1 VRIITAT
8 LSIDDRNDP
17 PRAGLTVDVDG
28 HPPVLQSDDIPP
40 ADLVATLNA
49 LSEAV
54 GVDLKPLV
62 ADRITD
68 VVAHL
73 ETAVAD
79 GEARQ
84 AVRVQALLDWQQAA
98 T

>member
-1 VRIITAT
+1 LRIITAT

-17 PRAGLTVDVDG
+17 PRAGLTIDVDG

-40 ADLVATLNA
+40 ADLVATLEA

-62 ADRITD
+62 AERISD
-68 VVAHL
+68 VVVRL
-73 ETAVAD
+73 QTAVAD
-79 GEARQ
+79 GEERQ
-84 AVRVQALLDWQQAA
+84 AARVQALQDWEQAA